1 MMDCPIVC
9 GWQRR
14 PCYGPGCKHGVAV
27 VLEYLRRVEN
37 NRGIPKAEQD
47 DTVHIE
53 PHLACVK

>member
-1 MMDCPIVC
+1 
-9 GWQRR
+9 
-14 PCYGPGCKHGVAV
+14 VAV